1 MVPSRP
7 RIPHWVMHIKIL
19 IQNTKDTNQMFQ
31 TSDKTHLKVQIPQ
44 EVWSKESHSVF
55 MKDYH
60 ILIENEPKTW
70 LSWSIQS
77 GFLVCGHF
85 FHMGLSCWAEP
96 FFSSRKQTKCMNYW
110 KINMIWFWAGE
121 WMGWFSPEPSEV
133 GEAKFLWWF
142 WLSKSLLN
150 AVLCWVSLLHYKI
163 MFTLDIGE
171 SELP

>member
-77 GFLVCGHF
+77 GFFVCGHF
-85 FHMGLSCWAEP
+85 FSHGTFLLGRAFFQLTQTDKIHELLKNQHDMILSRWVNGLV
-96 FFSSRKQTKCMNYW
+96 FSWTIRSWWSEIPLMILIV
-110 KINMIWFWAGE
+110 KI
-121 WMGWFSPEPSEV
+121 SS
-133 GEAKFLWWF
+133 
-142 WLSKSLLN
+142 
-150 AVLCWVSLLHYKI
+150 
-163 MFTLDIGE
+163 
-171 SELP
+171 